1 MRFSIRSQIIFLVI
15 ALMTVTMT
23 AIIVVSTR
31 NFEEELRQL
40 HIKLAQDTLQ
50 SALQTID
57 SEYQELTDYEVD
69 TIVRRR
75 ELMANVGLNVLAN
88 IQIHR
93 DLAQAGILTEH
104 DAQQRSLVW
113 IRNFRYGD
121 NQYFFVYDKALR
133 GLTHPDKN
141 MIGKIWEGYQ
151 DLRHRDALRLMWETA
166 QKEEGQ
172 AYTVFQWPSPDSLK
186 RVKQLGYFLYY
197 PEWHWIVGTTVRI
210 DDLER
215 QSDERL
221 QKMIQRLE
229 HIFPAKRFAESG
241 HVFIFNGDGEVLI
254 HPKCPGDRLSGKPLF
269 DLLKNASDTPD
280 IPFQH
285 PALSSSNEPQV
296 EMTHVA
302 YFSPLNWYVGASI
315 PQSAIQE
322 PIKRLAIGQ
331 SYIILG
337 IFTAGLLIA
346 VLLSSKI
353 ARPLEALTQYA
364 RGLSSKN
371 FSEDHTQTLTTF
383 QSNSTELDA
392 LIQSFLFM
400 ETQLRTHLHELHKY
414 QHHLEELVDQRT
426 KDLTR
431 SVNETRQLNTQLRN
445 EIVERTQAEEELDYQ
460 HRLLSTLLENL
471 PIGVFMVEAPT
482 GKPLIANAYA
492 KMLLGR
498 GILPDTNKQNLA
510 EVYEAYRWKTQTRY
524 PAEEMPILRGMYGE
538 KSHIDDM
545 LVIRPNGT
553 ETLLEIIGCPV
564 FDKNHNVK
572 ASLVSFFDI
581 TKRKK
586 TEEQIQNVNR
596 ELEQRVKQRTAKLE
610 AANKELQSFAYVV
623 SHDLKAPLRGIS
635 RLAHW
640 LGTDYADAI
649 DENGQ
654 NMLQMLIGRVKR
666 MDNLIEGILQ
676 YSRIGR
682 LQTEVLRVN
691 LNELVSDV
699 ITLLAVP
706 DHIHISVE
714 NPLPSLVLEKVRISQ
729 VFQNLLHN
737 ALSYMDKPEGY
748 IRISCAEDDEFWTFC
763 VRDNGPGIASQYH
776 EKIFQIFQTLTPRD
790 ERESTGIGLA
800 LVQKI
805 IELHQGRIWIESEE
819 EQGSAFYFTLP
830 KTPVQA

>member
-15 ALMTVTMT
+15 ALMSVTMI

-40 HIKLAQDTLQ
+40 HVKIAQDTLQ
-50 SALQTID
+50 TALQTID

-75 ELMANVGLNVLAN
+75 ELMANVSLNVLAN
-88 IQIHR
+88 IQIYR
-93 DLAQAGILTEH
+93 DLARAGILSER
-104 DAQQRSLVW
+104 DAQLRSLAW
-113 IRNFRYGD
+113 IRNFQYGD
-121 NQYFFVYDKALR
+121 DQYFFVYDKALR
-133 GLTHPDKN
+133 GLAHPDKD

-172 AYTVFQWPSPDSLK
+172 AYTVFQWPLPDSLK
-186 RVKQLGYFLYY
+186 RVKQLGYFRYY
-197 PEWHWIVGTTVRI
+197 PEWDWIVGTTVRI
-210 DDLER
+210 DDLE
-215 QSDERL
+215 QQVDERL

-241 HVFIFNGDGEVLI
+241 HVFIFNGEGEVLI
-254 HPKCPGDRLSGKPLF
+254 HPECSGDTLSGKPLF
-269 DLLKNASDTPD
+269 DQLRNASDTPN

-285 PALSSSNEPQV
+285 PALSSSNESQV

-322 PIKRLAIGQ
+322 PIKRLAVRQ

-337 IFTAGLLIA
+337 IFVAGLLIA

-371 FSEDHTQTLTTF
+371 FNEDHTQTLATF

-400 ETQLRTHLHELHKY
+400 ETQLRTHLHELRKY
-414 QHHLEELVDQRT
+414 QHHLEELVEQRT
-426 KDLTR
+426 RDLSQAVDEAKDL
-431 SVNETRQLNTQLRN
+431 NEQLRH
-445 EIVERTQAEEELDYQ
+445 EIAERENAEKKVR
-460 HRLLSTLLENL
+460 H
-471 PIGVFMVEAPT
+471 M
-482 GKPLIANAYA
+482 
-492 KMLLGR
+492 
-498 GILPDTNKQNLA
+498 NK
-510 EVYEAYRWKTQTRY
+510 
-524 PAEEMPILRGMYGE
+524 
-538 KSHIDDM
+538 
-545 LVIRPNGT
+545 
-553 ETLLEIIGCPV
+553 
-564 FDKNHNVK
+564 
-572 ASLVSFFDI
+572 
-581 TKRKK
+581 
-586 TEEQIQNVNR
+586 
-596 ELEQRVKQRTAKLE
+596 ELEQRVQQRTAKLE

-623 SHDLKAPLRGIS
+623 SHDLKSPLRGIS
-635 RLAHW
+635 RLAYW
-640 LGTDYADAI
+640 LATDYAGTF

-654 NMLQMLIGRVKR
+654 EMLDLLVGRAKR
-666 MDNLIEGILQ
+666 MNSLIEGILQ

-682 LQTEVLRVN
+682 VRSEILRVD
-691 LNELVSDV
+691 LNELMSEV
-699 ITLLAVP
+699 IALLAP
-706 DHIHISVE
+706 PKHIHISIE
-714 NPLPSLVLEKVRISQ
+714 NHLPSLILEKTRIFQ
-729 VFQNLLHN
+729 AFQNLLSN
-737 ALSYMDKPEGY
+737 AINYMDKPEGY
-748 IRISCAEDDEFWTFC
+748 IQVSCVENNEHWTFC
-763 VRDNGPGIASQYH
+763 IRDNGPGIAPQYH
-776 EKIFQIFQTLTPRD
+776 EKIFQIFQTLASRD

-819 EQGSAFYFTLP
+819 GQGSAFYFTLP
-830 KTPVQA
+830 KTPSQT